1 MSSVIIAVVVV
12 LGIIVAG
19 GFLLYFLGDLLM
31 GISGKKKDVD
41 AIREKQLKKQ
51 KDLEARVNALENS
64 QEAKKDPQIA
74 TVLFNGGM
82 VEAYNPNEEEA
93 VEEAVV
99 EDFEE
104 TEEYSEEPVEETE
117 EPAEETQEA
126 EEAEDDTSEY
136 IRQRRKELLERLA
149 RMQEEREETA
159 EQDDSEDLVDLSED
173 TVEAPVEEPV
183 ETETVEEPV
192 EETTEETE
200 EESTEEAPAEDVASE
215 ETVEETV
222 EEAEETV
229 AEETA
234 VETETPAE
242 EVVEET
248 VEEKAEEAL
257 AEKVRAEAIT
267 VAVADGSNALAA
279 NFTLEEL
286 EARLVEE
293 QEKLKSNEKELR
305 QCKKEFI
312 PLRRVKN
319 TLESDEKKL
328 RRKEALVAKQKVVL
342 YGVNNYADI
351 DEEKAQKLAEDLDLL
366 DGLKLSVQHCQEV
379 MDKNQERYP
388 LLEKIF
394 NLLNSQNEQIKE
406 DIKNIQDAIAQ
417 LKGEGDQE

>member
-104 TEEYSEEPVEETE
+104 TEEYSEEPVEETA
-117 EPAEETQEA
+117 EPEEETQEA

-183 ETETVEEPV
+183 ETETAEEPV